1 MSQALTLQNMLSP
14 VQPTWCPGCGNFSIL
29 TALKQALIEL
39 DLPMEEVTLVFGIG
53 CSGNTADF
61 IKGHALH
68 ALHGRGLA
76 NAVGI
81 KLANH
86 RQKVIMIGGDGDI
99 YGEGLNHLVAAC
111 RGNHDITTLVFN
123 NHRYS
128 LTTGQTSPTSNK
140 GTLSKSTPQG
150 LIEDPIGAL
159 SIAVSNGAG
168 FVARAYAGKLKQMVE
183 IVKAGITYEGFSL
196 IDVQQPCPTF
206 NKEQDYAWYQQ
217 NVVDLPADYDAS
229 SQGQALMELL
239 KVDRLSLGVIY
250 QSPTRQAY
258 HTEVMH
264 LASQSLIEQFPT
276 QIDLSEAV
284 TEFI

>member
-1 MSQALTLQNMLSP
+1 MTDITLANLLSP
-14 VQPTWCPGCGNFSIL
+14 VQLTWCPGCGNFSIL

-39 DLPMEEVTLVFGIG
+39 NLKMEEVVIVFGVG

-61 IKGHALH
+61 IKCHGIHG
-68 ALHGRGLA
+68 LHGRGLA
-76 NAVGI
+76 NAIGI

-86 RQKVIMIGGDGDI
+86 RQKVIMIGGDGDV

-111 RGNHDITTLVFN
+111 RGNHDITTVVFN

-128 LTTGQTSPTSNK
+128 LTTGQSSPTSDK
-140 GTLSKSTPQG
+140 GTVSKSTPQG

-183 IVKAGITYEGFSL
+183 LIKAGILYEGFSL

-206 NKEQDYAWYQQ
+206 NKGQDYAWYQQ
-217 NVVDLPADYDAS
+217 NVFDLGAEYDPAN
-229 SQGQALMELL
+229 QGQALVSLL
-239 KVDRLSLGVIY
+239 DQEKLGLGVLY
-250 QSPTRQAY
+250 RNDGRAAY
-258 HTEVMH
+258 HREIPQ
-264 LASQSLIEQFPT
+264 LNEASLIEQFP
-276 QIDLSEAV
+276 QEIDLTKAV
-284 TEFI
+284 ADFV

>member
-1 MSQALTLQNMLSP
+1 MTEINLANLMSP
-14 VQPTWCPGCGNFSIL
+14 VAPTWCPGCGNFSIL

-39 DLPMEEVTLVFGIG
+39 KLNMEDVVIVFGIG

-61 IKGHALH
+61 IKCYGLH
-68 ALHGRGLA
+68 GLHGRGMA
-76 NAVGI
+76 NAIGI

-86 RQKVIMIGGDGDI
+86 RQKVIMIGGDGDV

-111 RGNHDITTLVFN
+111 RGNHDVTAVVFN

-128 LTTGQTSPTSNK
+128 LTTGQSSPTSNK
-140 GTLSKSTPQG
+140 GTISKSTPQG
-150 LIEDPIGAL
+150 LIEDPIGVL

-183 IVKAGITYEGFSL
+183 MIKAGILYEGFSL

-217 NVVDLPADYDAS
+217 NVFDLPVDYDPS
-229 SQGQALMELL
+229 NQGQALMTLL
-239 KVDRLSLGVIY
+239 DKDKLGLGILY
-250 QSPTRQAY
+250 QNNARKAY
-258 HTEVMH
+258 HDEIPQLSEKT
-264 LASQSLIEQFPT
+264 LIEQFPKE
-276 QIDLSEAV
+276 INLSKAIS
-284 TEFI
+284 EFI

>member
-1 MSQALTLQNMLSP
+1 MNDITLANLLSP

-29 TALKQALIEL
+29 TALKQALVEL
-39 DLPMEEVTLVFGIG
+39 NLKMDEVVIVFGIG

-61 IKGHALH
+61 IKCYGFH

-86 RQKVIMIGGDGDI
+86 RQKVIMIGGDGDL

-128 LTTGQTSPTSNK
+128 LTTGQTSPTSAK
-140 GTLSKSTPQG
+140 GTVAKSTPQG

-159 SIAVSNGAG
+159 SIAISNGAG

-183 IVKAGITYEGFSL
+183 LIKAGIQYDGFSL

-217 NVVDLPADYDAS
+217 NVFDLPAEYDPS
-229 SQGQALMELL
+229 NQGQALVELL
-239 KVDRLSLGVIY
+239 DKNKLSLGVLY
-250 QSPTRQAY
+250 RNDQRLAY
-258 HTEVMH
+258 HQEVAT
-264 LASQSLIEQFPT
+264 LREKTLIEQFPQT
-276 QIDLSEAV
+276 VDLNKAIK
-284 TEFI
+284 EFV

>member
-1 MSQALTLQNMLSP
+1 MNDLTLADLLSP

-29 TALKQALIEL
+29 TALKQALVEL
-39 DLPMEEVTLVFGIG
+39 NLKMDEAVIVFGIG

-61 IKGHALH
+61 IKCYGFH

-86 RQKVIMIGGDGDI
+86 RQKVIMIGGDGDL

-128 LTTGQTSPTSNK
+128 LTTGQTSPTSAK
-140 GTLSKSTPQG
+140 GTVAKSTPQG

-159 SIAVSNGAG
+159 SIAISNGAG

-183 IVKAGITYEGFSL
+183 LIKAGILYEGFSL

-217 NVVDLPADYDAS
+217 NVMDLSAEYDPS
-229 SQGQALMELL
+229 NQGQALVELL
-239 KVDRLSLGVIY
+239 DKDKLSLGVLY
-250 QSPTRQAY
+250 RNDQRLAY
-258 HTEVMH
+258 HQEVAT
-264 LASQSLIEQFPT
+264 LKEKSLIEQFPQT
-276 QIDLSEAV
+276 VDLNKAIV
-284 TEFI
+284 EFV

>member
-1 MSQALTLQNMLSP
+1 MTEITLDKLMSP
-14 VQPTWCPGCGNFSIL
+14 IQPTWCPGCGNFSIL

-39 DLPMEEVTLVFGIG
+39 NLKMEEVVIVFGIG

-61 IKGHALH
+61 IKCYGLH

-76 NAVGI
+76 NAIGI

-128 LTTGQTSPTSNK
+128 LTTGQASPTSAK
-140 GTLSKSTPQG
+140 GTVSKSTPQG

-159 SIAVSNGAG
+159 SIAIGNGAG

-183 IVKAGITYEGFSL
+183 LIKAGILYEGFSL
-196 IDVQQPCPTF
+196 IDVQQPCPSF

-217 NVVDLPADYDAS
+217 NVFDLDTSYDPTN
-229 SQGQALMELL
+229 QGQALVNLL
-239 KVDRLSLGVIY
+239 DQSKLALGVLY
-250 QSPTRQAY
+250 RNDKRLAY
-258 HTEVMH
+258 HSEVPQ
-264 LASQSLIEQFPT
+264 LKEKSLIEQFPKE
-276 QIDLSEAV
+276 IDLTKAAV
-284 TEFI
+284 EFI

>member
-1 MSQALTLQNMLSP
+1 MTDLTLQNLLSP

-29 TALKQALIEL
+29 TALKQAMVEL
-39 DLPMEEVTLVFGIG
+39 KLQMEEVTLVFGIG

-76 NAVGI
+76 NAIGI

-86 RQKVIMIGGDGDI
+86 RQKVIVIGGDGDL
-99 YGEGLNHLVAAC
+99 YGEGLNHYVAAC
-111 RGNHDITTLVFN
+111 RGNHDLTTLVFN

-128 LTTGQTSPTSNK
+128 LTTGQTSPTSAK
-140 GTLSKSTPQG
+140 GTIAKSTPQG

-183 IVKAGITYEGFSL
+183 LIKAGILYEGFSL

-217 NVVDLPADYDAS
+217 NVVDLPTDYDPS
-229 SQGQALMELL
+229 NRGQALIELL
-239 KVDRLSLGVIY
+239 DTEKLSLGVLY
-250 QSPTRQAY
+250 HNQNRLAY
-258 HTEVMH
+258 HREIPQLTENT
-264 LASQSLIEQFPT
+264 LIEQFPK
-276 QIDLSEAV
+276 QVDLSTAL
-284 TEFI
+284 TEFV

>member
-1 MSQALTLQNMLSP
+1 
-14 VQPTWCPGCGNFSIL
+14 
-29 TALKQALIEL
+29 
-39 DLPMEEVTLVFGIG
+39 MEEVIVVFGVG

-61 IKGHALH
+61 IKCHGFH

-76 NAVGI
+76 NALGM

-128 LTTGQTSPTSNK
+128 LTTGQTSPTSAK
-140 GTLSKSTPQG
+140 GTVAKSTPQG

-168 FVARAYAGKLKQMVE
+168 FVARAYAGKLKHMVE
-183 IVKAGITYEGFSL
+183 VIKAGIQYEGFSL
-196 IDVQQPCPTF
+196 IDIQQPCPTF

-217 NVVDLPADYDAS
+217 NVVDLPSDYDAS
-229 SQGQALMELL
+229 SQATALIELL
-239 KVDRLSLGVIY
+239 NPDRLSLGVLY
-250 QSPTRQAY
+250 QAPHRLAY
-258 HTEVMH
+258 HKEVQN
-264 LASQSLIEQFPT
+264 LATQSLIEQFPT
-276 QIDLSEAV
+276 TVNLEAALA
-284 TEFI
+284 EFI

>member
-1 MSQALTLQNMLSP
+1 MNDITLANLLSP

-29 TALKQALIEL
+29 TALKQALVEL
-39 DLPMEEVTLVFGIG
+39 NLKMDEVVIVFGIG

-61 IKGHALH
+61 IKCYGFH

-86 RQKVIMIGGDGDI
+86 RQKVIMIGGDGDL

-128 LTTGQTSPTSNK
+128 LTTGQTSPTSAK
-140 GTLSKSTPQG
+140 GTVAKSTPQG

-159 SIAVSNGAG
+159 SIAISNGAG

-183 IVKAGITYEGFSL
+183 LIKAGILYEGFSL

-217 NVVDLPADYDAS
+217 NVVDLPAEYDQNN
-229 SQGQALMELL
+229 QGQALVELL
-239 KVDRLSLGVIY
+239 NKDKLSLGILY
-250 QSPTRQAY
+250 RNNQRPAY
-258 HTEVMH
+258 HQEVDN
-264 LASQSLIEQFPT
+264 LKEKSLIEQFPRT
-276 QIDLSEAV
+276 VDLNKAIV
-284 TEFI
+284 EFV